1 MLLRVKKVS
10 DVASSEITPQTT
22 VEAFQRVRRSRRD
35 VLKGLGAVGAAAAL
49 GGFATAAEA
58 ETALKV
64 VQTNYKVSDRET
76 TPEAKAKSYN
86 NFYEFGTD
94 KGDPARHA
102 GKLKTRPWTVK
113 VEGLVKKPQTIDI
126 DTIMSYRPIEE
137 RVYRFRCVEAWS
149 MVIPW
154 AGYPLAE
161 FIKAMDPLPS
171 AKFVQFFS
179 DEDSKVMELPSG
191 IEFPYQEGLRMDEAM
206 HPLTLL
212 TFGSYGQTLANQQGA
227 PIRVIVPWKYGFKS
241 AKSIVRIKFVER
253 MPSTTWN
260 DMSPDEYGFYS
271 NVNPSVDHPRW
282 SQAHERLLNSNSIL
296 PKIVP
301 TLPFNGYAN
310 EIGTMYAGLDLR
322 RNF

>member
-1 MLLRVKKVS
+1 
-10 DVASSEITPQTT
+10 
-22 VEAFQRVRRSRRD
+22 
-35 VLKGLGAVGAAAAL
+35 
-49 GGFATAAEA
+49 
-58 ETALKV
+58 
-64 VQTNYKVSDRET
+64 
-76 TPEAKAKSYN
+76 
-86 NFYEFGTD
+86 
-94 KGDPARHA
+94 
-102 GKLKTRPWTVK
+102 VK
-113 VEGLVKKPQTIDI
+113 VEGLVKTPKTIDI
-126 DTIMSYRPIEE
+126 DTIMAYRPIEE

-154 AGYPLAE
+154 AGYPLGE

-206 HPLTLL
+206 HPLALL

-241 AKSIVRIKFVER
+241 AKSIVRIKFVEK

-260 DMSPDEYGFYS
+260 DMAPDEYGFYS

-282 SQAHERLLNSNSIL
+282 TQAHERLLNSNSLL